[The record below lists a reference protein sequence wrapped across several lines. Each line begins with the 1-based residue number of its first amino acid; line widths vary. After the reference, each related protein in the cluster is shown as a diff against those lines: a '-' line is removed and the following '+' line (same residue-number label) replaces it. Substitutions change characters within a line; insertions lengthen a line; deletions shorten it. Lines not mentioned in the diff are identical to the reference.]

1 MTADPG
7 HLFTRNLCDVVG
19 RDALTTRLSEEFVF
33 ADLGTDA
40 VRSLLTFDDLN
51 RMLATCAPEPPRLRL
66 HRDGAPVPVDRYTE
80 QGTASRTSRRIVRPE
95 SLYRELR
102 AGASLVL
109 DGMDRMHP
117 PIGAAADDLMRLTR
131 ERAQANLYLIW
142 GESRGFDTHWDDH
155 DTVIVQ
161 VEGTKH
167 WQVHGPGTRPHP
179 MKNDTDHSH
188 TPPRDADGE
197 LHTVWEGVLRP
208 GQVIHVP
215 RGWWHTVTG
224 TGEVSMHL
232 TFGFT
237 RATGIDWA
245 DALVRKLF
253 EEESFRQDL
262 PRFADPDAR
271 RKHRHEL
278 VARITELAE
287 GMDLDAFLAERD
299 ARFPRRT
306 SFSLPWPVEEGT
318 PHAEARVEFVP
329 ILPPPLEHE
338 GTGEDARVALTVAG
352 KRYRLPVVTEPVLGA
367 IAEHRELSVAELADR
382 AGVEVEVCA
391 QVVAV
396 LSRHHLVLIR

>member
-1 MTADPG
+1 MTDPG
-7 HLFTRNLCDVVG
+7 SLFTRTLCDVVG

-33 ADLGTDA
+33 ADLGADA

-51 RMLATCAPEPPRLRL
+51 GLLAESAPEPPRLRL
-66 HRDGAPVPVDRYTE
+66 HKDGSPVPLDRYTDR
-80 QGTASRTSRRIVRPE
+80 ARVSRTERRIVRPE

-109 DGMDRMHP
+109 DGIDRMHP

-131 ERAQANLYLIW
+131 ERAQTNLYLIW

-167 WQVHGPGTRPHP
+167 WQVHGPGSRPYP
-179 MKNDTDHSH
+179 MKNDTDHAH

-197 LHTVWEGVLRP
+197 LHLVWEGVLRP

-245 DALVRKLF
+245 DALVRGLF
-253 EEESFRQDL
+253 EEEAFRRDL
-262 PRFADPDAR
+262 PRFADPDSR

-287 GMDLDAFLAERD
+287 SLDLDTFLAERD

-306 SFSLPWPVEEGT
+306 SFSLPWPVEDGAPPE
-318 PHAEARVEFVP
+318 HARVEFVP
-329 ILPPPLEHE
+329 ILPPPVERE
-338 GTGEDARVALTVAG
+338 GEGGDARVVVTVAG
-352 KRYRLPVVTEPVLGA
+352 KRYRLPVVAEPVLEA
-367 IAEHRELSVAELADR
+367 LARHRELSVAGLAER
-382 AGVEVEVCA
+382 AGVDAPVCA
-391 QVVAV
+391 QVVAA
-396 LSRHHLVLIR
+396 LARHHLVVVR